1 MSLRSVFQPL
11 GSYRW
16 FARTGRA
23 LVPVDRFVTRVTKG
37 RIIAYGFLP
46 SLILTT
52 VGRKSG
58 QPREQP
64 LGYVPDGGGFVVIGS
79 NWGQA
84 AHPAWSANL
93 LAHSQAVVRI
103 KGRDIP
109 VDATLVTGPERD
121 RLWALL
127 LRVWPAYQT
136 YAERAPHRTLRIFKL
151 IPRT

>member
-1 MSLRSVFQPL
+1 MSLRSVVQRL

-23 LVPVDRFVTRVTKG
+23 LVPLDRFVTRVTKG

-64 LGYVPDGGGFVVIGS
+64 LGYIPDGGGFVVIGS

-84 AHPAWSANL
+84 VHPAWSANL

-109 VDATLVTGPERD
+109 VDATLVTGAERD

-151 IPRT
+151 DPRT